1 MSPPAQI
8 RSLESDGTATGV
20 VLNSGTIGERKVLTL
35 VGVTLHL
42 PCMSVQD
49 LKDLSEF
56 GIRNRVSGSTSEG
69 G

>member
-1 MSPPAQI
+1 M
-8 RSLESDGTATGV
+8 